1 MAFRVKDLMISIIP
15 SEASKPGT
23 TQGDD
28 AGTQDRGWLPCGSGT
43 VFCGGNSHTTRGNII
58 MCAQGTFLVC
68 PGPSHTVHDTVK
80 TRFCAMSAEQL
91 ADVKSQLMQELAE
104 IEEQENALREKSEPR
119 TVAEIEALEGK
130 IEGALAELAKR
141 KAELK
146 KHK

>member
-1 MAFRVKDLMISIIP
+1 MAFKVKDLMISVIP
-15 SEASKPGT
+15 GEAPEPGAP
-23 TQGDD
+23 QGDH
-28 AGTQDRGWLPCGSGT
+28 AQAQDRGWLPCGGGT
-43 VFCGGNSHTTRGNII
+43 VFCGGNSHTTRGPVI

-68 PGPSHTVHDTVK
+68 PGPSHTIPPTIK
-80 TRFCAMSAEQL
+80 TWFCAMSAEQL

-104 IEEQENALREKSEPR
+104 IEEQENAIRERSEPQ